1 MTPRL
6 SPKATSPPALSSL
19 GISWSVTCFS
29 RTGSS
34 CRKRASASSDS
45 SLGPPRRLAPPSAVA
60 LLSTDVVRGEQSRI
74 VCARVDRSRY
84 ARTPSGARAAI
95 RDSCK
100 RKAAIIDATNT
111 YRQSKGLATLSESE
125 DASREGQAY
134 ANYLAEKTKGG
145 HSAGGRDPVQRL
157 RAGGVKVLQVPRGQ
171 LARVVDEACARLSRR
186 CDGCSHAL
194 LEEIAGT

>member
-1 MTPRL
+1 M
-6 SPKATSPPALSSL
+6 
-19 GISWSVTCFS
+19 
-29 RTGSS
+29 
-34 CRKRASASSDS
+34 
-45 SLGPPRRLAPPSAVA
+45 
-60 LLSTDVVRGEQSRI
+60 
-74 VCARVDRSRY
+74 
-84 ARTPSGARAAI
+84 
-95 RDSCK
+95 
-100 RKAAIIDATNT
+100 IDATNT

>member
-74 VCARVDRSRY
+74 VCGGPSQPLCSDPQWRTRSN
-84 ARTPSGARAAI
+84 S
-95 RDSCK
+95 DSCK
-100 RKAAIIDATNT
+100 RQGCDHRCDQHLSAE
-111 YRQSKGLATLSESE
+111 QGLATMSESE
-125 DASREGQAY
+125 DASRERQAY

-145 HSAGGRDPVQRL
+145 HSAG
-157 RAGGVKVLQVPRGQ
+157 
-171 LARVVDEACARLSRR
+171 
-186 CDGCSHAL
+186 
-194 LEEIAGT
+194 

>member
-1 MTPRL
+1 M
-6 SPKATSPPALSSL
+6 
-19 GISWSVTCFS
+19 
-29 RTGSS
+29 
-34 CRKRASASSDS
+34 
-45 SLGPPRRLAPPSAVA
+45 LGPPVAHAQQFEIPASA
-60 LLSTDVVRGEQSRI
+60 
-74 VCARVDRSRY
+74 
-84 ARTPSGARAAI
+84 
-95 RDSCK
+95 
-100 RKAAIIDATNT
+100 KAAIIDATNT

-125 DASREGQAY
+125 DASREAQAY

>member
-45 SLGPPRRLAPPSAVA
+45 SLGPPRRLAPPSALA

-74 VCARVDRSRY
+74 VCARVDRSSY

-100 RKAAIIDATNT
+100 RQGCD
-111 YRQSKGLATLSESE
+111 Q
-125 DASREGQAY
+125 
-134 ANYLAEKTKGG
+134 
-145 HSAGGRDPVQRL
+145 
-157 RAGGVKVLQVPRGQ
+157 
-171 LARVVDEACARLSRR
+171 R
-186 CDGCSHAL
+186 CDQHLSA
-194 LEEIAGT
+194 EQGTCHSERE